1 MGQIHGANLGSPA
14 VIVTSKGE
22 LLTTGS
28 IAVASSIDS
37 GRTITTDQ
45 VLSEINNK
53 ITILIN
59 HMEIINDTT
68 IREVE
73 TEE

>member
-1 MGQIHGANLGSPA
+1 M
-14 VIVTSKGE
+14 
-22 LLTTGS
+22 
-28 IAVASSIDS
+28 ASSLDS

-53 ITILIN
+53 LTILIN
-59 HMEIINDTT
+59 HMQMINDTT